1 MSLPSLN
8 GAKNIPHHGAHV
20 YESRQVTGPGLY
32 ETPVTGTLRSN
43 PVTDQAG
50 DAQWSHYSPTG
61 TGSDQRAL
69 GLLSLQL
76 TQRDSAHLRF
86 WTPHP
91 SATDRPLGRLCGR
104 KGSQAML
111 LGLSVVSTQFLDD
124 YGVSYMM

>member
-1 MSLPSLN
+1 MVLRISHITDAL
-8 GAKNIPHHGAHV
+8 V

-50 DAQWSHYSPTG
+50 DAQWPHYSPTG
-61 TGSDQRAL
+61 TGSDQRPL
-69 GLLSLQL
+69 DLLSLQL
-76 TQRDSAHLRF
+76 TQRDSAHL
-86 WTPHP
+86 TVLDTT
-91 SATDRPLGRLCGR
+91 SPLLRIGRLAGYVAG
-104 KGSQAML
+104 KGSQVML

>member
-1 MSLPSLN
+1 MVLRISHITDAL
-8 GAKNIPHHGAHV
+8 V

-61 TGSDQRAL
+61 TGSDQRPL
-69 GLLSLQL
+69 DLLSLQL

-86 WTPHP
+86 WTP
-91 SATDRPLGRLCGR
+91 PLPRIGRLAGYVEER
-104 KGSQAML
+104 ESGNVARTKRSL
-111 LGLSVVSTQFLDD
+111 NTILR
-124 YGVSYMM
+124 